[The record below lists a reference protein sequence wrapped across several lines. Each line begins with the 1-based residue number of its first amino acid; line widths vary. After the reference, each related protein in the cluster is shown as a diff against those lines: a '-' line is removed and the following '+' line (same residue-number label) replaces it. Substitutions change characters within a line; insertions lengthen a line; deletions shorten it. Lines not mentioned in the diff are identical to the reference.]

1 MTEIY
6 ENGEA
11 VPAEKIGE
19 LKQIYARLL
28 AGAEFVTLSGSLSP
42 GAGRFTR
49 QDYERLLAELEIS
62 AIS

>member
-1 MTEIY
+1 LTELY

-11 VPAEKIGE
+11 LPAEKIGE

-42 GAGRFTR
+42 GAGHRPPG
-49 QDYERLLAELEIS
+49 L
-62 AIS
+62 